1 MWVKICANTS
11 LEDATLAASLGADA
25 LGFVFAPSKR
35 QVTPAQVA
43 AITPHLPADVERIG
57 VFDRHSPEEIFE
69 IAHLSG
75 LSGVQL
81 HGALN
86 LAALQTLRSVL
97 GPSASIIQTL
107 HWSLEAEQADR
118 VDTLHRQLGD
128 LLSDGSTD
136 RVLIDSSLGSNSGG
150 TGLAF
155 DWSTAAEV
163 LRPVSKRLRLIVA
176 GGLRAENVAEAIGQ
190 LTPWGVDVATGV
202 ELSPG
207 RKSPQKLQ
215 AFLEAS
221 RKA

>member
-25 LGFVFAPSKR
+25 LGFIFAPSKR
-35 QVTPAQVA
+35 QVTPAQVS

-57 VFDRHSPEEIFE
+57 VFDRHSPDEILE
-69 IAHLSG
+69 IVQSSG

-81 HGALN
+81 HGALD
-86 LAALQTLRSVL
+86 LVALETLRSVL
-97 GPSASIIQTL
+97 GPSATLIQTL
-107 HWSLEAEQADR
+107 HWSLEAKPAERVAD
-118 VDTLHRQLGD
+118 LHRQLGD
-128 LLSDGSTD
+128 LLSNGSTD
-136 RVLIDSSLGSNSGG
+136 RVLIDSSLGQYAGG

-155 DWSTAAEV
+155 DWSSAAEV
-163 LRPVSKRLRLIVA
+163 LRPVSQQLRLIVA
-176 GGLRAENVAEAIGQ
+176 GGLRPENVAEAIGQ

>member
-11 LEDATLAASLGADA
+11 LEDANLAASLGADA
-25 LGFVFAPSKR
+25 LGFVFATSER

-43 AITPHLPADVERIG
+43 AITRRLPSDVERIG
-57 VFDRHSPEEIFE
+57 VFDRHSPEEILE
-69 IAHLSG
+69 IAHIVG
-75 LSGVQL
+75 ISGVQL
-81 HGALN
+81 HGALD
-86 LAALQTLRSVL
+86 LAVLQTLRSAL
-97 GPSASIIQTL
+97 GPAATIIQTL
-107 HWSLEAEQADR
+107 HWSIDAEQPDR
-118 VDTLHRQLGD
+118 LAALGRQLQD

-136 RVLIDSSLGSNSGG
+136 RVLIDSSLGANSGG

-155 DWSTAAEV
+155 DWSSAAEV
-163 LRPVSKRLRLIVA
+163 LRPISKRLRLIVA
-176 GGLRAENVAEAIGQ
+176 GGLRPENVREAIGQ